1 MKRLDGIY
9 RGYSIF
15 EKDNVWKIELE
26 GKTITTFN
34 KILNV
39 DGKASCMNEID
50 RIKREDYHERERN
63 IQRVD
68 AQVKAT
74 RDGARNLKKD
84 KIIQYIDRLRVDARR
99 LTSESVSKEVE
110 KLDIVYKDACA
121 KKQYSAAVNAI
132 RLKSQLLGFL
142 VEKKEVQHSTLDAM
156 NDDDLTT
163 YLDKIEK
170 EHNIQ

>member
-39 DGKASCMNEID
+39 DGKASCMNKID
-50 RIKREDYHERERN
+50 RIKREDYHEREKN

-74 RDGARNLKKD
+74 RDGG
-84 KIIQYIDRLRVDARR
+84 V
-99 LTSESVSKEVE
+99 
-110 KLDIVYKDACA
+110 
-121 KKQYSAAVNAI
+121 
-132 RLKSQLLGFL
+132 
-142 VEKKEVQHSTLDAM
+142 
-156 NDDDLTT
+156 
-163 YLDKIEK
+163 
-170 EHNIQ
+170 

>member
-63 IQRVD
+63 IQRSRRTSKSNKRWRSMSKFID
-68 AQVKAT
+68 VKSHNKT
-74 RDGARNLKKD
+74 VLPKDFKMNSIQKSPKISEISDGMLGFEFNG
-84 KIIQYIDRLRVDARR
+84 QYIVDPTMDETGRYP
-99 LTSESVSKEVE
+99 V
-110 KLDIVYKDACA
+110 DGH
-121 KKQYSAAVNAI
+121 Q
-132 RLKSQLLGFL
+132 
-142 VEKKEVQHSTLDAM
+142 
-156 NDDDLTT
+156 
-163 YLDKIEK
+163 
-170 EHNIQ
+170 NIIIYQK